1 MSFVPPPQ
9 KANASGN
16 AVSSLTSNHAVI
28 QSKGVLSKQE
38 AALAASVSA
47 TTDDL
52 ADEESIFKLRTF
64 DVFWVEKDS
73 LMYKDGLA
81 KV

>member
-52 ADEESIFKLRTF
+52 ADEDMFKLRTY

>member
-16 AVSSLTSNHAVI
+16 AASSVSSNHAVI

-38 AALAASVSA
+38 AALAASIST

-64 DVFWVEKDS
+64 DVYWVERES
-73 LMYKDGLA
+73 LMYKDGLT